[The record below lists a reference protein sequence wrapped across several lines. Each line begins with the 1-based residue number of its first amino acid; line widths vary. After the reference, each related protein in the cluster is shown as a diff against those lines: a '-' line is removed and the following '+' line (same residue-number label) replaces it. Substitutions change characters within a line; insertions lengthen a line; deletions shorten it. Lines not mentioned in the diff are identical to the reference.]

1 MQSCCGVKAEVSLPS
16 PGRDRDGDL
25 PVVGNAPKGE
35 APPGAQ
41 DERRLKAFGL
51 RMKLLRVSRGWSQ
64 EQLAEAAGMHR
75 TFMGQVE
82 RGQRGMNILGLWRL
96 SRAFGVPIGDL
107 FTDVE
112 GKPIP

>member
-1 MQSCCGVKAEVSLPS
+1 MT
-16 PGRDRDGDL
+16 RDGRWE
-25 PVVGNAPKGE
+25 VEQGE
-35 APPGAQ
+35 Q
-41 DERRLKAFGL
+41 DGVAGPEDRARLKAFGL

-75 TFMGQVE
+75 TFIGQVE

-96 SRAFGVPIGDL
+96 SRAFGIPIGDL

-112 GKPIP
+112 GRPIP

>member
-1 MQSCCGVKAEVSLPS
+1 MRWSEGEQIPTVLRDA
-16 PGRDRDGDL
+16 DRDGGGRVQQD
-25 PVVGNAPKGE
+25 G
-35 APPGAQ
+35 Q
-41 DERRLKAFGL
+41 DEAAGPEDRARLKAFGL

-75 TFMGQVE
+75 TFIGQVE

-96 SRAFGVPIGDL
+96 SRAFGIPIGDL

>member
-1 MQSCCGVKAEVSLPS
+1 MERVQQ
-16 PGRDRDGDL
+16 DG
-25 PVVGNAPKGE
+25 
-35 APPGAQ
+35 Q
-41 DERRLKAFGL
+41 DEAAGPEDRARLKAFGL

-75 TFMGQVE
+75 TFIGQVE

-112 GKPIP
+112 GRPIP

>member
-1 MQSCCGVKAEVSLPS
+1 
-16 PGRDRDGDL
+16 
-25 PVVGNAPKGE
+25 VVGNAPEGDAPKGE
-35 APPGAQ
+35 Q
-41 DERRLKAFGL
+41 EERRLKAFGL

-75 TFMGQVE
+75 TFIGQVE
-82 RGQRGMNILGLWRL
+82 RGQRGMNILGLWHL
-96 SRAFGVPIGDL
+96 SKAFGIPIGDL

>member
-1 MQSCCGVKAEVSLPS
+1 MLWSEGERIPNVSWT
-16 PGRDRDGDL
+16 RTRDGDL
-25 PVVGNAPKGE
+25 TVVDDQTE
-35 APPGAQ
+35 AAEGPE

-75 TFMGQVE
+75 TVIGQVE
-82 RGQRGMNILGLWRL
+82 RGQRGMNILGLWHL

-112 GKPIP
+112 GRPIP

>member
-1 MQSCCGVKAEVSLPS
+1 MADDATG
-16 PGRDRDGDL
+16 
-25 PVVGNAPKGE
+25 APQ
-35 APPGAQ
+35 GAA

-64 EQLAEAAGMHR
+64 EELAEAAGMHR
-75 TFMGQVE
+75 TFIGQVE

-96 SRAFGVPIGDL
+96 SRAFGIPIGDL

-112 GKPIP
+112 GKQIP